1 MKNRND
7 TLLIDKINSTSKNE
21 DIFDFRFIF
30 PGGAAITISNNIIK
44 VKLGKNKKT
53 VQQNIAQALKSS
65 ILRFKPDSV
74 LVSGGIDS
82 SVLAAIA
89 VKEFGNVKLISA
101 GTEDS
106 EDVYYAGILSG
117 ELNSSLYNVTITEEN
132 LINAIKELKALKLDT
147 YNVIMG
153 ITEFLAVEKAKK
165 MGLERIISG
174 IGSDELFFGFQR
186 HKTMKK
192 EELGEFRESR
202 LFYMPALDL
211 WRLNSIAHK
220 LNVSIGFPY
229 LDDNVIEAALSKT
242 VEEVAENYDKFPV
255 RSIGKSLGL
264 SGKITER
271 KKKAMQYGSGTV
283 KLLRN
288 LSKKKKYEN
297 VGEFIKEI

>member
-21 DIFDFRFIF
+21 EIFDFRYIF
-30 PGGAAITISNNIIK
+30 PGGASVTLSNNVIK
-44 VKLGKNKKT
+44 VKLVKNENT
-53 VQQNIAQALKSS
+53 EQNDILKALRHS
-65 ILRFKPDSV
+65 ILQFKPDSV

-89 VKEFGNVKLISA
+89 IKEFGDVKLISA
-101 GTEDS
+101 GTKDS
-106 EDVYYAGILSG
+106 EDIYYAGVLSS
-117 ELNSSLYNVTITEEN
+117 ELNSTLYNVTITEEN
-132 LINAIKELKALKLDT
+132 LIHAIKELKELKLDT
-147 YNVIMG
+147 YNIIMG
-153 ITEFLAVEKAKK
+153 ITEFLSIEKANK
-165 MGLERIISG
+165 MGLKRIVSG

-186 HKTMKK
+186 HKTIKK
-192 EELGEFRESR
+192 EELSEFRESR

-211 WRLNSIAHK
+211 WRLNSIANK
-220 LNVSIGFPY
+220 LDMSIAFPY
-229 LDDNVIEAALSKT
+229 LNDKVIEAALSKSI
-242 VEEVAENYDKFPV
+242 EELVENYDKFPV

-271 KKKAMQYGSGTV
+271 RKKAMQYGSGTV

-297 VGEFIKEI
+297 VGEFIKGI

>member
-1 MKNRND
+1 MKNRNA

-21 DIFDFRFIF
+21 EIFDFRFIF
-30 PGGAAITISNNIIK
+30 PGGATITLSNNIIK
-44 VKLGKNKKT
+44 IKLGKNEKT
-53 VQQNIAQALKSS
+53 QQQDIAQALKSS

-89 VKEFGNVKLISA
+89 VKAFKNVKLISA
-101 GTEDS
+101 GTKDS
-106 EDVYYAGILSG
+106 EDTYYADILSS
-117 ELNSSLYNVTITEEN
+117 ELNSYLYNVTITEEN
-132 LINAIKELKALKLDT
+132 LIHAIKELKELKLDT
-147 YNVIMG
+147 YNIIMG
-153 ITEFLAVEKAKK
+153 ITEFLSLEKAKNV
-165 MGLERIISG
+165 GLKRIISG
-174 IGSDELFFGFQR
+174 IGSDELFFGFHI

-192 EELGEFRESR
+192 EELGKFREAR

-211 WRLNSIAHK
+211 WRLNSIASK
-220 LNVSIGFPY
+220 LKLSIAFPY
-229 LDDNVIEAALSKT
+229 LDDKAVEAALSKNI
-242 VEEVAENYDKFPV
+242 EELAKNYDKFPV
-255 RSIGKSLGL
+255 RSIGKSIGL

-271 KKKAMQYGSGTV
+271 RKKAMQYGSGTV

>member
-7 TLLIDKINSTSKNE
+7 TLLINRINSTSKNE
-21 DIFDFRFIF
+21 KIFDFRFIF
-30 PGGAAITISNNIIK
+30 PGGAAINLFGNAIN
-44 VKLGKNKKT
+44 VKLRNNEKT
-53 VQQNIAQALKSS
+53 EQYDIEQALKDS
-65 ILRFKPDSV
+65 IIKFKPDSV

-89 VKEFGNVKLISA
+89 VKKFKDIKLISA

-106 EDVYYAGILSG
+106 EDIDYARILSS

-132 LINAIKELKALKLDT
+132 LIHAVKELKVLGLDT

-153 ITEFLAVEKAKK
+153 ITEFLAVEKAKEIG
-165 MGLERIISG
+165 MQRIISG

-186 HKTMKK
+186 HRTIKK
-192 EELGEFRESR
+192 EELGEFREYR

-211 WRLNSIAHK
+211 WRLNSIADT
-220 LNVSIGFPY
+220 LNVSIAFPY
-229 LDDNVIEAALSKT
+229 LDDKVIEAALSKDIK
-242 VEEVAENYDKFPV
+242 ELAENYDKFPV

-264 SGKITER
+264 SGKLTER
-271 KKKAMQYGSGTV
+271 RKKAMQYGSGTV
-283 KLLRN
+283 KLLRD

>member
-7 TLLIDKINSTSKNE
+7 TLLIDKINSASKNE
-21 DIFDFRFIF
+21 EIFDFRFIF
-30 PGGAAITISNNIIK
+30 PGGAAVTISDNVIK
-44 VKLGKNKKT
+44 VKLGKNEKT
-53 VQQNIAQALKSS
+53 GQLDIAQALKDS

-89 VKEFGNVKLISA
+89 VKEFKEVKLISA

-106 EDVYYAGILSG
+106 EDAYYAGILSG
-117 ELNSSLYNVTITEEN
+117 ELNGSLNNVTITEEN
-132 LINAIKELKALKLDT
+132 LIHAIKELKELKLDI
-147 YNVIMG
+147 YNIIMG
-153 ITEFLAVEKAKK
+153 ITEFLSIERAKK
-165 MGLERIISG
+165 MRLKRIISG
-174 IGSDELFFGFQR
+174 VGSDELFFGFQK
-186 HKTMKK
+186 HKTMKR

-220 LNVSIGFPY
+220 LDISIAFPY
-229 LDDNVIEAALSKT
+229 LDDKVIGAALSKS
-242 VEEVAENYDKFPV
+242 VEELAENYDKFPV
-255 RSIGKSLGL
+255 RSIGKSIGL

-271 KKKAMQYGSGTV
+271 RKKAMQYGSGTV
-283 KLLRN
+283 KLLRD